1 MRSPNEPKG
10 ALDVADQGAGPLAG
24 GEAVSALTQATCVPC
39 RGGVPALTD
48 AEIAELGPQVREW
61 HVAEVEGVKR
71 IRREFRF
78 KDFRQ
83 ALDFTV
89 QVGEL
94 AEREQHH
101 PDVHLS
107 WGRVLVETWTHKI
120 KGLHQNDFIL
130 AAKVDELYATRGG

>member
-1 MRSPNEPKG
+1 M
-10 ALDVADQGAGPLAG
+10 
-24 GEAVSALTQATCVPC
+24 SALTHATCVPC
-39 RGGVPALTD
+39 RGGIPPLSRQ
-48 AEIAELGPQVREW
+48 EIAALEPQVPGW
-61 HVAEVEGVKR
+61 SVVERDGILR
-71 IRREFRF
+71 LTRTFTF
-78 KDFRQ
+78 KNFRQ

-130 AAKVDELYATRGG
+130 AAKMDELYARRGG